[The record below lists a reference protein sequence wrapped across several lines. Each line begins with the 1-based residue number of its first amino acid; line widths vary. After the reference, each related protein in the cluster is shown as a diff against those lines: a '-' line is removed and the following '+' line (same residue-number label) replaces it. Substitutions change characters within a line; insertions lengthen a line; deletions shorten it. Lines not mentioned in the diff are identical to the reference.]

1 MLQLGLALDDVLCAR
16 CAAPQWL
23 EHPTL
28 RDSVTILSRCG
39 LNFVACIFFVL
50 HSQAVSWELIV
61 DIASAGELA
70 AVAASGY
77 MACLAHEPV
86 TAGRLLP
93 LSYTLVALLFQIVAC
108 LQDAGA
114 IAWRPAAVF
123 APLWLLALTVLGAAC
138 VFASFRCGEIGNE
151 MRSARVDLRLQRQ
164 RLSAGLLIGR
174 LDAAQPRQPKPG
186 QPGQRHE
193 SAPTQRAR
201 HAYRSPSLCAR
212 YLSVIHTVQIEIHI
226 AHLQFRSMQAPQT
239 AATSGATCPVI
250 ARPARGMLRMPTAR
264 LCTPRMAITTETC
277 TRARRSSAAASLPTS
292 RRTSRPS
299 PTGSSSRG
307 KSSRKVRAAPAV
319 SKLTISVIRGCGL
332 H

>member
-164 RLSAGLLIGR
+164 RLA
-174 LDAAQPRQPKPG
+174 DA
-186 QPGQRHE
+186 
-193 SAPTQRAR
+193 
-201 HAYRSPSLCAR
+201 
-212 YLSVIHTVQIEIHI
+212 
-226 AHLQFRSMQAPQT
+226 QA
-239 AATSGATCPVI
+239 
-250 ARPARGMLRMPTAR
+250 
-264 LCTPRMAITTETC
+264 
-277 TRARRSSAAASLPTS
+277 
-292 RRTSRPS
+292 
-299 PTGSSSRG
+299 
-307 KSSRKVRAAPAV
+307 RAAPASVLERLEERLLFLRNEQRGHLPPSADQALALMQHDKGSGAAANGSRSV
-319 SKLTISVIRGCGL
+319 SRAKMTPPQLPQAGL
-332 H
+332 VD